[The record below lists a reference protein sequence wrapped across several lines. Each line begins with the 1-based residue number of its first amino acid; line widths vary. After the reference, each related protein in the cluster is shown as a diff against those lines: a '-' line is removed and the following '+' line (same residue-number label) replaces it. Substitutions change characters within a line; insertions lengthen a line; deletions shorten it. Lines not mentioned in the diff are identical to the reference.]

1 MDTDRGNETV
11 VHVSHLF
18 YPLGS
23 SVFRTLENFC
33 PAFLTVKLVK
43 KKSILSYTTG
53 RCA

>member
-11 VHVSHLF
+11 VHVSHSF

-43 KKSILSYTTG
+43 KKYFV
-53 RCA
+53 A